1 MAKKK
6 SSNVVIKDEELTPT
20 TLGVYSN
27 KTKNPITLILLV
39 AIFISVAIF
48 MPNIQSYVNK
58 MLGKSDTDANTYNN
72 NGGSE
77 GGGDVEPGDDED
89 ENDKKYEIATT
100 TTIDAKEYTLNN
112 ISLSGDTLSFSVYNK
127 SNITLDLSTYYV
139 ELYNSE
145 GTFISRIKVSNNKIQ
160 SKNSNE
166 YSFVV
171 PSSASTMSFLKK
183 TSSDYPQVTLE
194 YNDDME
200 ATLVCTKGKKIY
212 NYLFVDDQLTKIVH
226 TYNLST
232 ADDAN
237 YYSILQDY
245 QNKAYNDNLVNGV
258 TATVSDTI
266 SDFYFTMNI
275 DLSTEGIELSKIE
288 DDNLYQFKTEPR
300 EVKFIEE
307 AQGFTCVQK

>member
-127 SNITLDLSTYYV
+127 SNIIFLIYVTPFLLGLFLDILWDLLS
-139 ELYNSE
+139 LYL
-145 GTFISRIKVSNNKIQ
+145 
-160 SKNSNE
+160 
-166 YSFVV
+166 Y
-171 PSSASTMSFLKK
+171 
-183 TSSDYPQVTLE
+183 
-194 YNDDME
+194 
-200 ATLVCTKGKKIY
+200 
-212 NYLFVDDQLTKIVH
+212 
-226 TYNLST
+226 
-232 ADDAN
+232 
-237 YYSILQDY
+237 
-245 QNKAYNDNLVNGV
+245 
-258 TATVSDTI
+258 
-266 SDFYFTMNI
+266 TMNGLI
-275 DLSTEGIELSKIE
+275 
-288 DDNLYQFKTEPR
+288 
-300 EVKFIEE
+300 FIT
-307 AQGFTCVQK
+307 F